1 MSNEAARTI
10 LSIASDLLQRA
21 NVLIQ
26 DKNQTFIFNY
36 PLERC
41 PDTILKKWL
50 KDNEEELATLSAYI
64 EVQRELAKREQ
75 LRIKIEV
82 LK

>member
-10 LSIASDLLQRA
+10 LSVASDLLQRA

-26 DKNQTFIFNY
+26 DENQTFIFNY

-41 PDTILKKWL
+41 PDAILKKWL